1 MQIDGL
7 TRMTRV
13 EVVTSGQDVPLLQQV
28 FRSAGATGYTA
39 MQSVSGLGHHGVH
52 QGRLAFNERDTQVLL
67 FTVLPEAAAPD
78 LVSGVRRWLAERPG
92 VMLVSEVYV
101 SRPGYFR

>member
-28 FRSAGATGYTA
+28 FRSAGATGYT
-39 MQSVSGLGHHGVH
+39 GLGHHGVH

-67 FTVLPEAAAPD
+67 FTVLPEEAAPD